1 MTTRLVIMI
10 SIALAGI
17 LAGTQVWLSHLR
29 LELAQETQQTQTS
42 LADLKSE
49 MQTLGL
55 EYASLTRPE
64 RLRQL
69 AHKQLGMRPPHPTQV
84 LRP

>member
-1 MTTRLVIMI
+1 MTTKIALIT
-10 SIALAGI
+10 SIAMASI

-29 LELAQETQQTQTS
+29 LELAQETQQVQAS
-42 LADLKSE
+42 LTDLKSE

-69 AHKQLGMRPPHPTQV
+69 AHTQLGMRPPHPTQV